1 MIAVLEVTLPVFGL
15 VLCGWIATAR
25 RMLPEQTV
33 DGLNAFVYWF
43 ALPAMLFR
51 IAGLRPIN
59 EMFEPRFALGFILA
73 GLSGFVLTLVLA
85 RRGLLGGRAHSM
97 AQSAALALNAAHG
110 NIGYLGIALI
120 GQIGESMLPTVAL
133 AIICDN
139 FVLIALTV
147 LILESQR
154 ERTSG
159 GSVAVTALRGIVVS
173 PLLGSILAGVLVS
186 LTGQTLPAVVDSFTR
201 LLAGAAGPC
210 ALFAIGA
217 SLGNRRLVLDREIAS
232 LIGIKLLWVPIVAAG
247 VFLVV
252 GADPRT
258 TAVGIVCAALPAA
271 SNGFIIAQRYSM
283 KTESIGAS
291 ILGGTAI
298 SVITISLIIWAS
310 GLR

>member
-1 MIAVLEVTLPVFGL
+1 M
-15 VLCGWIATAR
+15 
-25 RMLPEQTV
+25 
-33 DGLNAFVYWF
+33 
-43 ALPAMLFR
+43 
-51 IAGLRPIN
+51 
-59 EMFEPRFALGFILA
+59 
-73 GLSGFVLTLVLA
+73 
-85 RRGLLGGRAHSM
+85 
-97 AQSAALALNAAHG
+97 
-110 NIGYLGIALI
+110 
-120 GQIGESMLPTVAL
+120 AL

-271 SNGFIIAQRYSM
+271 SNGFIIAQRYGM

-298 SVITISLIIWAS
+298 SVITISLVIWAS